1 MTEKISEGKYV
12 PEVFFMDMRNPEDA
26 RNILRTLKSRV
37 QQWCGKQT
45 TNIML
50 GTTVMP
56 VKDLNP

>member
-1 MTEKISEGKYV
+1 MLKYFLRMR
-12 PEVFFMDMRNPEDA
+12 EVQRMQQHPPDF
-26 RNILRTLKSRV
+26 KSSV